1 MDFEQIKELIK
12 IVNDSDLKSF
22 SLNIDGAN
30 ISMSKNDGMFN
41 ENMPVIENK
50 TLSVSEAVKLI
61 GGLNQIRNRDRP
73 GGHIPEVNLSHQHK
87 LTSIQNTEP

>member
-50 TLSVSEAVKLI
+50 TLSVSEAV
-61 GGLNQIRNRDRP
+61 
-73 GGHIPEVNLSHQHK
+73 
-87 LTSIQNTEP
+87 T

>member
-50 TLSVSEAVKLI
+50 TLSVSEAVAETVQQTAESGNEIKGVHVTVQDLI
-61 GGLNQIRNRDRP
+61 IWEILFILQ
-73 GGHIPEVNLSHQHK
+73 L
-87 LTSIQNTEP
+87 